1 MYLGEK
7 SLATCINYCD
17 TAITVSYKY
26 SFCRIAQVRSQWV
39 TKYITCTEEIH
50 FFFWKTISFLL
61 SQIDQHHACILYS
74 GALTPQP
81 IHHLLLLIH
90 CTRQHTRTP
99 AKCTNFLPIRT
110 DKRPKRPNQKVIPLA
125 THKKKKR
132 KSLTTCVMP
141 PPRILSRAFRVDHI
155 TFSVHDCMPRNF
167 IITHFWYHY

>member
-81 IHHLLLLIH
+81 YTVHVNTHVLLQSALISYLSVQTRGQKGQTRKLSLL
-90 CTRQHTRTP
+90 QHTR
-99 AKCTNFLPIRT
+99 
-110 DKRPKRPNQKVIPLA
+110 
-125 THKKKKR
+125 KKKG
-132 KSLTTCVMP
+132 SLWLHAWCHRP
-141 PPRILSRAFRVDHI
+141 AFSRAPSELI
-155 TFSVHDCMPRNF
+155 T
-167 IITHFWYHY
+167 